1 MAQKITPSKI
11 VKHARELIIKGIES
25 GDNSFV
31 IFDVDGALERLE
43 HYRCQLKSFS
53 PTAVSHIHISQ
64 IIWHNGARLSQVKV
78 CMQRCALLMK

>member
-43 HYRCQLKSFS
+43 HYRCQLKSFFPNS
-53 PTAVSHIHISQ
+53 SIAYSYKSNNLAQWCQ
-64 IIWHNGARLSQVKV
+64 IISGKGL
-78 CMQRCALLMK
+78 